1 MGHTVGQVAT
11 LAGVTVRT
19 LHHYDEIGLLSPS
32 GRSAAGYRT
41 YSAADLERLQQVLCY
56 RGLGFPLREIERM
69 LDEPGGDALSR
80 LRYQHALLA
89 RQIGRLQRML
99 GALEKEMEAYQM
111 GINLTPQERLEVFG
125 GFDPQE
131 YEQEAADRWGD
142 TDAYR
147 QSQRRASSCTKDDWA
162 AITAEGAA
170 IEAGFAEAL
179 RAGAAPDGEVAM
191 DLAER
196 HRQHI
201 SRWFYDCGHDM
212 HRGLAEMYVS
222 DERFRAH
229 YEEIAAGLAQ
239 YVRDAIVAAAER

>member
-1 MGHTVGQVAT
+1 MGG
-11 LAGVTVRT
+11 
-19 LHHYDEIGLLSPS
+19 S
-32 GRSAAGYRT
+32 GAGYRAT
-41 YSAADLERLQQVLCY
+41 GARDPERLQQVLSY

-162 AITAEGAA
+162 AIPAEGAPTNPRRPEPPPA
-170 IEAGFAEAL
+170 
-179 RAGAAPDGEVAM
+179 RAAPPPRV
-191 DLAER
+191 
-196 HRQHI
+196 
-201 SRWFYDCGHDM
+201 
-212 HRGLAEMYVS
+212 
-222 DERFRAH
+222 
-229 YEEIAAGLAQ
+229 
-239 YVRDAIVAAAER
+239 